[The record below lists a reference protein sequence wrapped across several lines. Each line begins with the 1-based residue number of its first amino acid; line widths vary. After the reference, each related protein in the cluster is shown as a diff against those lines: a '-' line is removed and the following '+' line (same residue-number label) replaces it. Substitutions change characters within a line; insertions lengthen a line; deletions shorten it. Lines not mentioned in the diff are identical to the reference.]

1 MRSSRVAAVAVLAAT
16 LGLAGCA
23 AAAEP
28 EMPDIPSMSDEQV
41 EAERL
46 ASADSAWELALF
58 TAPDAARP
66 EVEMVRFVAANEQ
79 LRAVFECMEAE
90 GYDVTW
96 KGDTFE
102 LLSSEGIRASAA
114 VAQYSCFVKYPTDPR
129 LSQPLSAAELDYLYD
144 WYTSVQAPCFAAE
157 GHEIAEAPSRQ
168 SFADNWQSASAWKP
182 ITEIA
187 DLPRKEYE
195 RVLAACGESPENFR
209 GGAW

>member
-1 MRSSRVAAVAVLAAT
+1 MRSSRVAAVALLAT
-16 LGLAGCA
+16 LALAGCA
-23 AAAEP
+23 AAPEL
-28 EMPDIPSMSDEQV
+28 EMPDIPSMSAEQV

-46 ASADSAWELALF
+46 AAADSAWELALF

-66 EVEMVRFVAANEQ
+66 EVEMVRFVPANEQ
-79 LRAVFECMEAE
+79 LRAVFECMEAD

-102 LLSSEGIRASAA
+102 LLAPEGIRASAA
-114 VAQYSCFVKYPTDPR
+114 VAQYSCFVKYPTDPT

-144 WYTSVQAPCFAAE
+144 WYTTVQAPCFTAE
-157 GHEIAEAPSRQ
+157 GHEIPEAPSRQ
-168 SFADNWQSASAWKP
+168 SFADTWQSADAWKP
-182 ITEIA
+182 IVEIA
-187 DLPRKEYE
+187 DLPHTEYE